1 MGVELSVPVLR
12 KYEGLVNALLF
23 PFSPMANNSADN
35 NQETRP
41 ATRQELY
48 DRIRQ
53 TSKEEFILNDM
64 IRLGFWERNA
74 AEPSVPEQIIRRET
88 ELGQELRALLTE
100 KRRVEDQQALLKEM
114 RKERFAESR
123 RKREENKL
131 RREQE
136 RKDRAENWRKR
147 KETEIIYL
155 GENVSGGLNHIESD
169 APKLGL
175 RQLPLLTDAVSVA
188 AAMQIPIGQLR
199 FLAFS
204 RQVSKT
210 THYKRFLIPKKTG
223 GQRRISA
230 PMARLKTAQTWIL
243 QHILE
248 PISIHESAHGFV
260 AARSIVSNAL
270 PHVGAEVVINMDFKD
285 FFPSITY
292 PRVKGVFQSL
302 GYSENVATIL
312 ALICTESAVDIAE
325 LDGETWYIASGQ
337 RFLPQ
342 GSPASPAITNVLCAK
357 LDKRLNGLAKK
368 FGFTYT
374 RYADDLTFSASGEG
388 TKQINNLTRS
398 VRKIVEDEGL
408 TVHPDKTRIM
418 RKGSRKEVTG
428 IIVNDKPGV
437 DRKSLRKFRALLH
450 QLEKEGAAGK
460 TWGNPSADLLSSME
474 GYANF
479 VKMVDAEK
487 GQKLKAQVEAIV
499 RKLEPTL
506 PKRVR
511 KSYPKKQPPV
521 AYPGTNTTQAP
532 TDAPKEPPGKAWW
545 KMWK

>member
-1 MGVELSVPVLR
+1 MS
-12 KYEGLVNALLF
+12 LLYF
-23 PFSPMANNSADN
+23 YSPMSDSTADN
-35 NQETRP
+35 TQQPRP
-41 ATRQELY
+41 ANRQELY

-74 AEPSVPEQIIRRET
+74 AEPSLPEQIIRRET
-88 ELGQELRALLTE
+88 ELSQELRALLTE
-100 KRRVEDQQALLKEM
+100 KRRVEDQQGLLKQM

-131 RREQE
+131 RREQQ
-136 RKDRAENWRKR
+136 RQDRAENWRTR

-155 GENVSGGLNHIESD
+155 GANVSGGLNHTESD
-169 APKLGL
+169 EQKLAVWK
-175 RQLPLLTDAVSVA
+175 LPLLTDAVSVA

-199 FLAFS
+199 FLAFA
-204 RQVSKT
+204 REVSKT

-243 QHILE
+243 HHILE
-248 PISIHESAHGFV
+248 PVSIHESAHGFV
-260 AARSIVSNAL
+260 AARSIVSNAR
-270 PHVGAEVVINMDFKD
+270 PHVGAEVVINMDLKD
-285 FFPSITY
+285 FFSSITY

-302 GYSENVATIL
+302 GYSENAATIL
-312 ALICTESAVDIAE
+312 GLICTESETDIAE
-325 LDGETWYIASGQ
+325 LDGETWYIATGQ

-357 LDKRLNGLAKK
+357 LDKRLSGLARK

-398 VRKIVEDEGL
+398 VSKIVESEGL
-408 TVHPDKTRIM
+408 AVHSEKTRIM
-418 RKGSRKEVTG
+418 RPGSRKEVTG
-428 IIVNDKPGV
+428 IVVNDKPGV
-437 DRKSLRKFRALLH
+437 DRKTLRKFRALLH
-450 QLEKEGAAGK
+450 QLETEGTTGSK
-460 TWGNPSADLLSSME
+460 QWGNPSADLLSSME

-479 VKMVDAEK
+479 VYMVDAEK
-487 GQKLKAQVEAIV
+487 GQKLKAQVKAIV
-499 RKLEPTL
+499 QKLEPAL

-511 KSYPKKQPPV
+511 KTYPKKQNPSATPV
-521 AYPGTNTTQAP
+521 P
-532 TDAPKEPPGKAWW
+532 EPPDTPVEQKSKDWW
-545 KMWK
+545 KVWKK